1 MTLYLIERKGRVYF
15 GIILLPLIIIVIA
28 VENLQ
33 KVSRDRGKLI
43 MEISTKF
50 NWRYC
55 SIKTCRKNE
64 NNNTHDKLWENTNVL
79 KHYILHVRAIQ

>member
-15 GIILLPLIIIVIA
+15 GIILLSLITIVIA

-43 MEISTKF
+43 MEISTNF
-50 NWRYC
+50 NC
-55 SIKTCRKNE
+55 SIKAYRKNE
-64 NNNTHDKLWENTNVL
+64 NSNTDDKLWENTNVL
-79 KHYILHVRAIQ
+79 KHYMLKTIQ